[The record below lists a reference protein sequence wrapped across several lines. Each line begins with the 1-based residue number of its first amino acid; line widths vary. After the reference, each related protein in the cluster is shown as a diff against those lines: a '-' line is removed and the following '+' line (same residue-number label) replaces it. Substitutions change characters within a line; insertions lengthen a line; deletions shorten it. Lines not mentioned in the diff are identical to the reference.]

1 MQEETKASRQA
12 NEVEAYEAEDYS
24 IYLHMDGVKCSTAW
38 RLGSYGED
46 GVLKPDIKAHLV
58 NKFSLPKELAER
70 LSIELGYCL
79 DSDGD
84 VAINLLE
91 INRTQA
97 IERGRKVLGKL
108 VRQSKNG
115 ACTRQDLLADLKKL
129 SPYFAASPED
139 ATLLPQAVSA
149 LENSEAITPDI
160 HAALERLRRTPGAAA
175 DMSPRDKRRAHDKRR
190 QYIVETCC
198 YAWKDAG
205 HPLTYTTFSD
215 GRRGGQR
222 QGILIEFIQTVVGM
236 ITVPSHGLSGET
248 IRKDIDR
255 FRDALAREEEEF
267 WAPPEFGN
275 QYT

>member
-1 MQEETKASRQA
+1 MQEETEASRQTD
-12 NEVEAYEAEDYS
+12 EEKAYEAENYS

-38 RLGSYGED
+38 RLGSYGVS
-46 GVLKPDIKAHLV
+46 GVLSSDMKTHLGDR
-58 NKFSLPKELAER
+58 FSLPKKLVER
-70 LSIELGYCL
+70 LSIELGHCL
-79 DSDGD
+79 NNDDD

-97 IERGRKVLGKL
+97 IEKGRKLLRKL
-108 VRQSKNG
+108 IRQSKNG
-115 ACTRQDLLADLKKL
+115 ACKPQELLADLEKL
-129 SPYFAASPED
+129 SPFFAASPED
-139 ATLLPQAVSA
+139 ATLLPQALSA

-236 ITVPSHGLSGET
+236 TTLPSHGLSGET

-255 FRDALAREEEEF
+255 LRDALAREEEEF

-275 QYT
+275 

>member
-38 RLGSYGED
+38 RLGSYGVD
-46 GVLKPDIKAHLV
+46 GALTADMKTNLL
-58 NKFSLPKELAER
+58 NRFSLSNELVER
-70 LSIELGYCL
+70 LSIELGHCL
-79 DSDGD
+79 NNDND

-91 INRTQA
+91 VNRAQA
-97 IERGRKVLGKL
+97 IEKGRTFLRKL
-108 VRQSKNG
+108 VRQFKNG
-115 ACTRQDLLADLKKL
+115 ACTRQELLADLIKL

-160 HAALERLRRTPGAAA
+160 HAALERLRRTLGAAA

-222 QGILIEFIQTVVGM
+222 QGLLIEFIQTVVRM
-236 ITVPSHGLSGET
+236 VTVPSHRLSGET

-255 FRDALAREEEEF
+255 FRDALTREEEEF